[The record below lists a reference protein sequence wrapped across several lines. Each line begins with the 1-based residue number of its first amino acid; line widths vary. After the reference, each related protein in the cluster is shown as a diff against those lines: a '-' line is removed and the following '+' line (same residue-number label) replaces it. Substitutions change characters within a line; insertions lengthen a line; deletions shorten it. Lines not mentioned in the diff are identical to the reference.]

1 MKKAIKIAAF
11 LVLALGLCVTMAC
24 AGQDKETI
32 QTHKI
37 GVVVY
42 DLKDEQVQAF
52 REYLETYIAANFAD
66 VDFLYSSEVNSKEEE
81 MQFLQDA
88 IDAGVEGILAFN
100 TYDLEAEVQLC
111 ADNGVYFIRP
121 SGTIAPE
128 DLEKVAYNPYFLGFF
143 GPGNEMEYEAGFH
156 MASYFTEEK
165 MGDSYFIVSGG
176 ASSNVMHEKRTEGIL
191 DALQQSYGV
200 TFEKS
205 SAELAVTEEPVH
217 LEAGDLKVCI
227 FPGYIGMP
235 QVGEQAKAEFASD
248 PADIVLGAIPLQKIA
263 ASLGDAKLGIIDCYT
278 EQNGELFKNGS
289 LKYLCGK
296 YESIIGPA
304 FAALYNAMT
313 GYAEDFRDE
322 DGKAFAIQQGFWT
335 STDYEDFEEKY
346 ELSSGITLNAYSY
359 EDLLGV
365 CKAHNPSA
373 TLDELKA
380 LAGAWDFDSALQ
392 RRK

>member
-11 LVLALGLCVTMAC
+11 LVLALGLCIAMAC
-24 AGQDKETI
+24 AGEKEEI

-52 REYLETYIAANFAD
+52 REYLETYIGANFAD
-66 VDFLYSSEVNSKEEE
+66 VDFLYSSEVNSGEEE
-81 MQFLQDA
+81 MEFLQEA
-88 IDAGVEGILAFN
+88 IDAGVEGIMAFN
-100 TYDLEAEVQLC
+100 TYDLEAEVKLC

-121 SGTIAPE
+121 SGTIDPE
-128 DLEKVAYNPYFLGFF
+128 DLKKVADNPYFLGFF
-143 GPGNEMEYEAGFH
+143 GPGNEMEYQAGYD
-156 MASYFTEEK
+156 MAAYFTKEK

-176 ASSNVMHEKRTEGIL
+176 AASNVMHEKRTEGIL
-191 DALQQSYGV
+191 DALQESYGV
-200 TFEKS
+200 TFDKTSE
-205 SAELAVTEEPVH
+205 ELAVTEEPVR
-217 LEAGDLKVCI
+217 LEAGDLRVCI
-227 FPGYIGMP
+227 FPGYIGIP
-235 QVGEQAKAEFASD
+235 AVGTEAAAEFEKD
-248 PADIVLGAIPLQKIA
+248 PTDVVLGVIPLQKIA
-263 ASLGDAKLGIIDCYT
+263 SSLGDAKLGIIDCYT
-278 EQNGELFKNGS
+278 EQNGELFENGS

-313 GYAEDFRDE
+313 GYAEDFRD
-322 DGKAFAIQQGFWT
+322 DGQAFAIQQGFWT
-335 STDYEDFEEKY
+335 STDYEDFLEKY

-359 EDLLGV
+359 DDLLGV

-373 TLDELKA
+373 TLDDLKT

>member
-11 LVLALGLCVTMAC
+11 LVLALGLCMAMAC
-24 AGQDKETI
+24 AGQDEETI
-32 QTHKI
+32 ETHKI

-66 VDFLYSSEVNSKEEE
+66 VDFLYSSEVNSSEEE
-81 MQFLQDA
+81 MQFLQEA

-121 SGTIAPE
+121 SGTIAPD
-128 DLEKVAYNPYFLGFF
+128 DLAKVADNPYFLGFF
-143 GPGNEMEYEAGFH
+143 GPGNEMEYEAGFN
-156 MASYFTEEK
+156 MASYFAKEK
-165 MGDSYFIVSGG
+165 LGDSYFIISGG
-176 ASSNVMHEKRTEGIL
+176 ASGNVMHEKRTEGIL
-191 DALQQSYGV
+191 DALQQMYGV
-200 TFEKS
+200 TFEET
-205 SAELAVTEEPVH
+205 SAELAVTEEPVR

-227 FPGYIGMP
+227 FPGYIGMTE
-235 QVGEQAKAEFASD
+235 VGEQAKAEYASD
-248 PADIVLGAIPLQKIA
+248 PADIVLGVIPLQKIA
-263 ASLGDAKLGIIDCYT
+263 ASLGDAKLGVIDCYT

-322 DGKAFAIQQGFWT
+322 EGKAFAIQQGFWT
-335 STDYEDFEEKY
+335 STDYEDFLEKY

-365 CKAHNPSA
+365 CKVHNPSA
-373 TLDELKA
+373 TLEDLKT